1 MALPTSRM
9 YFAKYTKENGGL
21 RGEVAVT
28 LHRRC
33 DRLLGN
39 PFTAGTLV
47 ILLTS
52 GTAHLLQGTIFYTI
66 SCCRERF

>member
-33 DRLLGN
+33 DRLLG
-39 PFTAGTLV
+39 TLV